1 MAKVL
6 NPVTNVGPDGTHMP
20 PVHVDGSNYL
30 AAGSARTLTVAEHM
44 STIKLDTSGS
54 STVTLPAATGAGTRF
69 RFVVDTAATSPNH
82 SVKVANASDTM
93 QGVLV
98 MVSQL
103 VGNVAGFRA
112 LAGTSDTIKLNAT
125 TLGGQV
131 GDSFEVQDTA
141 ANEWTV
147 SGILSAVG
155 TPVTPFSATVS

>member
-1 MAKVL
+1 MAAS
-6 NPVTNVGPDGTHMP
+6 NVCGITIEKFTHDI
-20 PVHVDGSNYL
+20 V
-30 AAGSARTLTVAEHM
+30 AAGSTETLVA
-44 STIKLDTSGS
+44 TTNNNDIVLLDTAGS
-54 STVTLPAATGAGTRF
+54 TTITLPAATGSGVKF
-69 RFVVDTAATSPNH
+69 KFIVDTAATSPNH